1 MPRRREER
9 RGFLIVFNTWPQR
22 AQGLQEGGR
31 EVRLRGPGTCTRS
44 VGRES
49 TPEKRRVR
57 GKGPRIG
64 YGQGQE
70 ESTRIARSL
79 GRDREVPLDF
89 SNISVR

>member
-1 MPRRREER
+1 MDGGMGTMPRRREER

-22 AQGLQEGGR
+22 AQGLQEGD
-31 EVRLRGPGTCTRS
+31 
-44 VGRES
+44 RES
-49 TPEKRRVR
+49 TPENRRVR
-57 GKGPRIG
+57 GKGPRVG